1 MPNFMILLAIL
12 TPILGASAMTQP
24 FMQDRTHRE
33 RYIMG
38 IVMLTSLFTF
48 ALIVKPPTEMLKLF
62 RLTEHLTIAFNV
74 DGLSRLYA
82 AIVAA
87 LWPLT
92 TLYAFDYMHHEGGEQ
107 RFFGFF
113 LVAYGVVLGVA
124 FAGSMVTM
132 YLFFELLTLATLP
145 LVMHHMDAKARYA
158 GLRYLIYSMTGA
170 ALGFVS
176 VIFLSVYGSNDFFAL
191 GGMLDPKHILGNEAL
206 LQGIFTL
213 GFFGFGVK
221 AALFPG
227 YAWLPAASVAPTPVT
242 ALLHAVAVVKA
253 GIFACI
259 RLVYYGFGT
268 ELLQGSFAQT
278 LTMLAAVFTIAFGS
292 IMALRTDHFKRRLAY
307 STISNLSYILF
318 SVTLMTD
325 QSLQAAGLHMIY
337 HAIMKITLFFGA
349 GAVLVKTG
357 KEYVSQLSGLASKM
371 PITFASFAFASLALM
386 GIPPLPGFWSKW
398 AIGSAAVSVGTPIA
412 YLGIATLMFSSLLT
426 ALYQMGVVIQGYF
439 PTDDQE
445 ESTSSPRMSRKQKRS
460 PRYLLRA
467 ARAAYDGVLE
477 SRNMN
482 LTLLI
487 LCAALLLMGLMDG
500 FVEQWVR
507 QCFF

>member
-1 MPNFMILLAIL
+1 MPNFIILLAIL
-12 TPILGASAMTQP
+12 TPLMGSIALTQP
-24 FMQDRTHRE
+24 IMQDRTLRE
-33 RYIMG
+33 RYVMG
-38 IVMLTSLFTF
+38 IVLLTSFLTFT
-48 ALIVKPPTEMLKLF
+48 LIIKSPTEILKLF

-74 DGLSRLYA
+74 DGLSRIFA
-82 AIVAA
+82 AIVAS

-113 LVAYGVVLGVA
+113 LIAYGIVLGIA

-176 VIFLSVYGSNDFFAL
+176 VIFLSAYGSNDFFVL
-191 GGMLDPKHILGNEAL
+191 GGMLDPKHIVGNEAL

-213 GFFGFGVK
+213 SFFGFGVK

-227 YAWLPAASVAPTPVT
+227 YAWLPAAAVAPTPVT

-259 RLVYYGFGT
+259 RLVYYGYGT

-292 IMALRTDHFKRRLAY
+292 IMALRTAHFKRRLAY

-318 SVTLMTD
+318 SITLMTD
-325 QSLQAAGLHMIY
+325 QSLRAAGLHMIY
-337 HAIMKITLFFGA
+337 HAVIKITLFFGA

-371 PITFASFAFASLALM
+371 PLTFATFTFASLALM

-398 AIGSAAVSVGTPIA
+398 AIGSAAVSVGTPLA
-412 YLGIATLMFSSLLT
+412 YLGIATLMLSSLLT
-426 ALYQMGVVIQGYF
+426 ALYQMGVVIQGYY
-439 PTDDQE
+439 PTNDQLE
-445 ESTSSPRMSRKQKRS
+445 TPANPRMSKKQRRS
-460 PRYLLRA
+460 PRYILSA
-467 ARAAYDGVLE
+467 TKAAYSGQLE

-482 LTLLI
+482 LPLLI
-487 LCAALLLMGLMDG
+487 LSAVILIMGLMDG
-500 FVEQWVR
+500 FVEQWIR
-507 QCFF
+507 QCFL

>member
-12 TPILGASAMTQP
+12 TPLVGASAMTQP
-24 FMQDRTHRE
+24 FMQDRERRE
-33 RYIMG
+33 RFIMG
-38 IVMLTSLFTF
+38 IVLLTSLWTF
-48 ALIVKPPTEMLKLF
+48 ALIIKPPTEMLKLF
-62 RLTEHLTIAFNV
+62 RLTEHLTIAFHV
-74 DGLSRLYA
+74 DGLSRLFA
-82 AIVAA
+82 SIVAS

-113 LVAYGVVLGVA
+113 LVAYGIVLGVA

-132 YLFFELLTLATLP
+132 YLFFELLTLSTLP

-170 ALGFVS
+170 SLGFVS
-176 VIFLSVYGSNDFFAL
+176 VIFLSVYGSGDFFVL
-191 GGMLDPKHILGNEAL
+191 GGMLDAKHILGNEAL
-206 LQGIFTL
+206 LQGVFTL
-213 GFFGFGVK
+213 SFFGFGVK

-227 YAWLPAASVAPTPVT
+227 HGWLPLASVAPTPVT

-259 RLVYYGFGT
+259 RLVYYGYGT
-268 ELLQGSFAQT
+268 ELLSGSFAQT

-325 QSLQAAGLHMIY
+325 QGLQAAGLHMIY
-337 HAIMKITLFFGA
+337 HAVVKITLFFGA
-349 GAVLVKTG
+349 GAVLAKTG

-371 PITFASFAFASLALM
+371 PITFASFTLASLALM

-398 AIGSAAVSVGTPIA
+398 SIGSAAASLGTPIA
-412 YLGIATLMFSSLLT
+412 YMGIAALMISALLT

-439 PTDDQE
+439 PTDEQD
-445 ESTSSPRMSRKQKRS
+445 TGPLTPRMSRKQRRS
-460 PRYLLRA
+460 PRYVLRA
-467 ARAAYDGVLE
+467 ARAAYSGQFE

-487 LCAALLLMGLMDG
+487 LSAAILAMGFADG
-500 FVEQWVR
+500 FVEQLVH
-507 QCFF
+507 QFFF